1 MKKIIEGILRFKY
14 VILVIFIGLSIT
26 GGVLQQN
33 VEVND
38 NMLDYLPKDVEGV
51 VGKNILDETFAD
63 SNESGSFYL
72 LVRDTNELELSNI
85 VNEIDDLEEVSS
97 IGIEDSHENDYL
109 LNIVLSTEYDEY
121 ESFSQNI
128 SNILEEYNVWGGV
141 FSNTTSVPDDG
152 NSGMIVMLFI
162 ALAILILVFTKSY
175 FDVVIILGSLSVAI
189 MINMGS
195 NIIFGEISSVSASAA
210 VLIQLAVSID
220 YTLFIIN
227 NYKLRREQGDEVNK
241 AIKTSV
247 AMSFKPVLAGA
258 ITTIA
263 GFVALMFMKL
273 GVGRDLGFVLSKGI
287 FISLITALVL
297 VPVLIKICNKAIDKT
312 THKPLLPSFKVFGK
326 ITGKSVSIVVAV
338 GLIIIVGLASIG
350 RNEVDYVYGE
360 TTANEYELYYI
371 ENFSIDNT
379 AILVIENNGSINTT
393 DFIDGVNNENDL
405 EGVVVINKELV
416 LQQSISKTADE
427 VLACIT
433 LGSFN
438 SPECIQFQAF
448 SGFLDTQVDKPTL
461 VGMIQSNQVIMTN
474 ITEKT
479 NDLFVSTINGV
490 TYETVLIKL
499 YDPANLQVSD
509 DIFNQI
515 KSLRTIS
522 LDEFGEDAWITGDS
536 VMVYDLKQINE
547 IDYPVV
553 SIISLIAVGLV
564 IMFAFKSL
572 LIPLILLTLI
582 QGAIWI
588 NLASSY
594 VFAEQLI
601 FMGAIIVGSIQLG
614 ASIDYSILLTEKY
627 EYYRFEGN
635 CTKKEAIIKA
645 VEESSHSIITSGL
658 ALTIGGYIM
667 FFTQTGTI
675 QQMGMLLGRGAF
687 ISMIISLV
695 VAPHILYLFDK
706 LLKKEHHLKTRKQ

>member
-1 MKKIIEGILRFKY
+1 MKKMIESVLRFRY
-14 VILVIFIGLSIT
+14 VILTLFIVLAIS

-38 NMLDYLPKDVEGV
+38 NMLDYLPNDVEGV
-51 VGKNILDETFAD
+51 AGKNILDEAFTD
-63 SNESGSFYL
+63 SHESESFYL
-72 LVRDTNELELSNI
+72 LVSDTNELELSNI
-85 VNEIDDLEEVSS
+85 VNALSDLEEVVSTDL
-97 IGIEDSHENDYL
+97 EDSHGNDYL
-109 LNIVLSTEYDEY
+109 LNITLSPEYGEY

-175 FDVVIILGSLSVAI
+175 FDVVVILSSLGVAI

-227 NYKLRREQGDEVNK
+227 NYKLRREQGDEVDK

-247 AMSFKPVLAGA
+247 TMSFKPVLAGA

-263 GFVALMFMKL
+263 GFVALMFMQL
-273 GVGRDLGFVLSKGI
+273 EVGLDLGLVLSKGI

-297 VPVLIKICNKAIDKT
+297 VPVLIKICNKAMDKT

-338 GLIIIVGLASIG
+338 GFTIIVGLASIG

-360 TTANEYELYYI
+360 TTANEYEQYYI

-379 AILVIENNGSINTT
+379 IVLVFENDGSIDLRN
-393 DFIDGVNNENDL
+393 FVAGVDNESDL
-405 EGVVVINKELV
+405 EGVVIINKELA
-416 LQQSISKTADE
+416 LQQSISKTADG
-427 VLACIT
+427 VLDCIT
-433 LGSFN
+433 LGSFDN
-438 SPECIQFQAF
+438 PECIQFQAF
-448 SGFLDTQVDKPTL
+448 AGLLNTPIDKPTL
-461 VGMIQSNQVIMTN
+461 MGMIQSNSAVMTN
-474 ITEKT
+474 LTEKA
-479 NDLFVSTINGV
+479 NELFVGTSNGV
-490 TYETVLIKL
+490 TYEILIIKL
-499 YDPANLQVSD
+499 NDPENLQVSD

-515 KSLRTIS
+515 ESLRTIS
-522 LDEFGEDAWITGDS
+522 HNEFGDDAWITGDS

-553 SIISLIAVGLV
+553 SIISVIAVGLV
-564 IMFAFKSL
+564 ILIAFKSL

-614 ASIDYSILLTEKY
+614 ASIDYSILLSEKY
-627 EYYRFEGN
+627 EYYRFEGKL
-635 CTKKEAIIKA
+635 CKKEAVIKA

-658 ALTIGGYIM
+658 ALTVGGYIM

-687 ISMIISLV
+687 ISLIVSLV
-695 VAPHILYLFDK
+695 VAPHILYIFDK
-706 LLKKEHHLKTRKQ
+706 LLKKEHHLKKHKQ